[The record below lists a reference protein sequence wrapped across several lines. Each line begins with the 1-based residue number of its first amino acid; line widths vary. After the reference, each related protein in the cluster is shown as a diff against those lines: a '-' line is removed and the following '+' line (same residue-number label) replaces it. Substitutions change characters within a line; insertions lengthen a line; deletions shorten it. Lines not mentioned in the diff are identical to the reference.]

1 MVWGSDSRGGDE
13 RKAPTGT
20 GYNGIYAT
28 YSAFVAIKENGALFA
43 WGMGNSGVIGA
54 PTDSGYVTVHATAN
68 AFAAMKLNG
77 TLATWGTYDL

>member
-28 YSAFVAIKENGALFA
+28 YSAFVAIKENGTLFT

-54 PTDSGYVTVHATAN
+54 PTDSGY
-68 AFAAMKLNG
+68 AMSPCTHGQCVCCNEIRRHTCYLG
-77 TLATWGTYDL
+77 YL